1 MDNSVIVILLL
12 YVVPPVLMFYVV
24 DTMNVGTA
32 LPAYYMFLMLY
43 AVPYYL
49 IFITMIVG
57 IYLCFA

>member
-1 MDNSVIVILLL
+1 
-12 YVVPPVLMFYVV
+12 
-24 DTMNVGTA
+24 MNVGTA